1 MPNGTGTWLHMPSMA
16 TTPPNRAPDAVKHA
30 QFGDPVRTAEWLRRF
45 LPDAGATSQD
55 PAYVA
60 LQRVVGAAVVASAVE
75 TVTAEYVAEARELGA
90 TWEEVATCLGV
101 TRQAAQQRY
110 GPGARVPSR
119 HDHEPAGSAEA
130 DTRESAR

>member
-1 MPNGTGTWLHMPSMA
+1 M
-16 TTPPNRAPDAVKHA
+16 
-30 QFGDPVRTAEWLRRF
+30 
-45 LPDAGATSQD
+45 
-55 PAYVA
+55 A